1 MEFSGENLP
10 NYGKS
15 KEYIQP
21 FGQPVPVTGPPIL
34 LPGPPILLPG
44 PPVLLPGP
52 PILLLPGDP
61 SHQFDSKS

>member
-15 KEYIQP
+15 KEYLQP
-21 FGQPVPVTGPPIL
+21 FGQPVLVTGPPIL
-34 LPGPPILLPG
+34 LPGPPI
-44 PPVLLPGP
+44 LLPGP